1 MNRICPAVFWVCFG
15 LLIGIVGTTVVQRR
29 VSPRI
34 AGTTP
39 QPDRR
44 PGHLDET
51 TRWLGTKISGAP
63 DSIIAGAFESDP
75 PEPWRR
81 KEIFAPFLSRGSR
94 CKVVGWEGAIVS
106 VSNIGDARK
115 VVISIRARLRGPSAV
130 IFTTLESLETWL
142 VSKTGTLEF
151 VQAEQHGDAG
161 YIGD

>member
-1 MNRICPAVFWVCFG
+1 MCFG
-15 LLIGIVGTTVVQRR
+15 ILIGIAGTTIVQRR
-29 VSPRI
+29 VSSPI
-34 AGTTP
+34 TGTTP
-39 QPDRR
+39 QPERR

-63 DSIIAGAFESDP
+63 DSIISAAFESDP

-94 CKVVGWEGAIVS
+94 CKVVGWEGVIVS
-106 VSNIGDARK
+106 VSNIGNTRK
-115 VVISIRARLRGPSAV
+115 VVISIRPRLRGPSAV
-130 IFTTLESLETWL
+130 IFTTLQSVETWL

-161 YIGD
+161 CIGD